1 MTHTDTTTMA
11 TSPSGSAQHGGLVT
25 DHGRTTIA
33 DSVVEKIAGIAARE
47 VSGVHEMGGGAA
59 RAFGNLKET
68 LPGSAATPSPTQ
80 GVTVEVGERQAAIDL
95 ELVVEY
101 GVAISDLAEAVR
113 RNVIGR
119 VERMT
124 GLEVTEVNITVDDVF
139 LGDDKSE
146 QPDRVQ

>member
-1 MTHTDTTTMA
+1 M
-11 TSPSGSAQHGGLVT
+11 SPPAALV
-25 DHGRTTIA
+25 
-33 DSVVEKIAGIAARE
+33 IAGHLPLNDGRSIPAADAALWWFEFLSAGNYTRK
-47 VSGVHEMGGGAA
+47 SGRAA
-59 RAFGNLKET
+59 RAFGSLKEK
-68 LPGSAATPSPTQ
+68 LPGSSSTPSPTQ
-80 GVTVEVGERQAAIDL
+80 GVSVEVGERQAAIDL

-139 LGDDKSE
+139 LGDESDERS
-146 QPDRVQ
+146 DRVQ